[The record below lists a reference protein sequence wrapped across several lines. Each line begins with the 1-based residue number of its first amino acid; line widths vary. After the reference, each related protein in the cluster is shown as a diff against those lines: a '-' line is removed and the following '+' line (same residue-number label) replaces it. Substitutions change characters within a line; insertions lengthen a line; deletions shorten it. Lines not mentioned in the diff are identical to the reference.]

1 MSEKGKWGLRALIS
15 GAVGAWLI
23 YSMASAEEA
32 PSQALAIL
40 HYVLLALLIVSFVG
54 SVWKY
59 LTAE

>member
-1 MSEKGKWGLRALIS
+1 MWFDPPALIVRKC

-23 YSMASAEEA
+23 YDISSAEEA